1 MAGEREHE
9 TEAAPPAP
17 PAAAAAIAAVA
28 PIGNRATGAL
38 LARRPGRGVAHPRLA
53 AVIAR
58 RQLARAPTREEM
70 IAAFDREL
78 AAATDG
84 TGTWKDVALRLNG
97 FDKADI
103 ARMCAKMT
111 LPQLQ
116 STRAAVER
124 ELEGWPVA
132 HLLAGLD
139 GAAAQKGRGLRPQS
153 KSIWEAYKQVGYN
166 RWSGEP
172 MKNMVWEHVGGSVGS
187 GFAGENTC
195 ATRVSWGFNYG
206 GWAIS
211 GAKSGWSYRNDP
223 KVTYK
228 GKAGDD
234 KRYIVSAPYMA
245 EFLEQKWGK
254 PDARLKTNDEVKA
267 FEATL
272 AAGEVA
278 IFAGPHHSGLIMQ
291 GYDDAYAKTDPGV
304 MPIVAW
310 RLPH

>member
-1 MAGEREHE
+1 MAAEREHE
-9 TEAAPPAP
+9 TQAVPSAAP
-17 PAAAAAIAAVA
+17 AAVAATVAAIA
-28 PIGNRATGAL
+28 PIGNRSTGAL

-53 AVIAR
+53 LVIAR

-166 RWSGEP
+166 RWSGELV
-172 MKNMVWEHVGGSVGS
+172 KNMVWEHVGGSVGS

-195 ATRVSWGFNYG
+195 ATRVSWG
-206 GWAIS
+206 S
-211 GAKSGWSYRNDP
+211 
-223 KVTYK
+223 T
-228 GKAGDD
+228 
-234 KRYIVSAPYMA
+234 
-245 EFLEQKWGK
+245 
-254 PDARLKTNDEVKA
+254 T
-267 FEATL
+267 
-272 AAGEVA
+272 AAGRSAARVRLELSQRSEGDLQGQGGRRQALHRQRAVHGGVPRAEVGQA
-278 IFAGPHHSGLIMQ
+278 RRAAQDERRGEGVR
-291 GYDDAYAKTDPGV
+291 DDAGCRRGRDLRRAAPLRADHAGLRTTPTRR
-304 MPIVAW
+304 PT
-310 RLPH
+310 PT

>member
-1 MAGEREHE
+1 M
-9 TEAAPPAP
+9 
-17 PAAAAAIAAVA
+17 
-28 PIGNRATGAL
+28 
-38 LARRPGRGVAHPRLA
+38 AHPRLA

-254 PDARLKTNDEVKA
+254 PDARLKSNDEVKA

-291 GYDDAYAKTDPGV
+291 GYDDAYAKTDPDV

-310 RLPH
+310 RLPY